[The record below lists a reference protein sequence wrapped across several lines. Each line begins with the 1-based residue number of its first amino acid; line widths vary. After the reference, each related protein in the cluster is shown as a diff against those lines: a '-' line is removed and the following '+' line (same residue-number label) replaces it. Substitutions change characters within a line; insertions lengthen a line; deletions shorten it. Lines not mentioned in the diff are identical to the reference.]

1 MTMNYANNVPVN
13 NVVGNNYSVDDSLGF
28 KDEVKH
34 VFESYNGQGVSLS
47 NDMLDVISSPETR
60 EEFIAN
66 ICESL
71 TTSDLFTN
79 SNIANEAFYN
89 NYTDRVEQLLQNSM
103 KSIVTE
109 SAMLGYAPIVAYNP
123 FFLKKQWISCIFKDV
138 LMTEVPQSPV
148 INLAFE
154 KRYLRSLDGKEY
166 PIPEVNYDDEI
177 MAQLTAEATG
187 LSIKEDPIAI
197 TEFKPALKILD
208 PTYIPGIVADDVTA
222 ELTADFH
229 IFKVFVKDS
238 KNAEHEIPCM
248 IKVDI
253 TTHNFTKG
261 EVKYDVK
268 DSDGNVTETIED
280 RIIGNVDFKTGKVII
295 MSENDKITKVCLRGK
310 TANRW
315 NNRSLDVVRR
325 VEQLQYVMPESG
337 PRLNSAVTVEDAS
350 DALALQKIDIIADNV
365 DVMGR
370 TLADLE
376 DFEIRTF
383 LNNSF
388 DAQEK
393 AGVGPHGYEQLTVK
407 GGFNTLPYESFTN
420 NITDWMKDAREYFE
434 RIIEGLKDKL
444 KTADAVIT
452 VVAHPSLVRFLQNGI
467 NWVFT
472 DDTQISGMKIT
483 YNFGIYTTVQDRVHI
498 VTTRYMKPEDGLKF
512 VVIPTTTELVTFK
525 HYKYNCI
532 IDRNYRNPLYTL
544 TPNIMCTHRT
554 LTFEVLPVQGKM
566 TIDGRDLFS
575 PDTLKRQT
583 VSA

>member
-1 MTMNYANNVPVN
+1 MTMNYSNNVPVN

-34 VFESYNGQGVSLS
+34 VFESYNGQGVNLS
-47 NDMLDVISSPETR
+47 KDMLDLISSPETR

-71 TTSDLFTN
+71 TSSELFTN
-79 SNIANEAFYN
+79 STIANEAFYN

-103 KSIVTE
+103 QSVVTE

-154 KRYLRSLDGKEY
+154 KRYLRTLDGKEY

-177 MAQLTAEATG
+177 MAKLTAEATG
-187 LSIKEDPIAI
+187 LAIKEDPIAI
-197 TEFKPALKILD
+197 SEFKPAVKILA
-208 PTYIPGIVADDVTA
+208 PKYIPGIVADDVTA

-229 IFKVFVKDS
+229 IFKVYVKDS
-238 KNAEHEIPCM
+238 TQAEHEIPCN

-261 EVKYDVK
+261 EIKYDVK
-268 DSDGNVTETIED
+268 DETGAVKETIED
-280 RIIGNVDFKTGKVII
+280 RIIGNVDFKTGKVVI

-350 DALALQKIDIIADNV
+350 DALALQKIDIIAD
-365 DVMGR
+365 
-370 TLADLE
+370 
-376 DFEIRTF
+376 
-383 LNNSF
+383 
-388 DAQEK
+388 
-393 AGVGPHGYEQLTVK
+393 
-407 GGFNTLPYESFTN
+407 
-420 NITDWMKDAREYFE
+420 
-434 RIIEGLKDKL
+434 
-444 KTADAVIT
+444 
-452 VVAHPSLVRFLQNGI
+452 
-467 NWVFT
+467 
-472 DDTQISGMKIT
+472 
-483 YNFGIYTTVQDRVHI
+483 
-498 VTTRYMKPEDGLKF
+498 
-512 VVIPTTTELVTFK
+512 
-525 HYKYNCI
+525 
-532 IDRNYRNPLYTL
+532 
-544 TPNIMCTHRT
+544 
-554 LTFEVLPVQGKM
+554 
-566 TIDGRDLFS
+566 
-575 PDTLKRQT
+575 
-583 VSA
+583 

>member
-1 MTMNYANNVPVN
+1 MNMNYMHGNMPKN
-13 NVVGNNYSVDDSLGF
+13 NVVGNNYSTDSSLGF
-28 KDEVKH
+28 KEEVKH
-34 VFESYNGQGVSLS
+34 CFESYNGQGINLS
-47 NDMLDVISSPETR
+47 TDLMDIISNPSAR
-60 EEFIAN
+60 EEFVGS

-79 SNIANEAFYN
+79 AAIANEAFYN
-89 NYTDRVEQLLQNSM
+89 NYTERVEQLLQNSLQ
-103 KSIVTE
+103 SIATE

-154 KRYLRSLDGKEY
+154 KRYLRSLSGKEY

-177 MAQLTAEATG
+177 MAELTKEATG

-197 TEFKPALKILD
+197 TAFKPAANLL
-208 PTYIPGIVADDVTA
+208 TSTFIPGIVEGDATA
-222 ELTADFH
+222 ELTADLH
-229 IFKVFVKDS
+229 IFKVILADAEGK
-238 KNAEHEIPCM
+238 EHEVPCM

-261 EVKYDVK
+261 EVKFDVMAE
-268 DSDGNVTETIED
+268 DGTVKETLED
-280 RIIGNVDFKTGKVII
+280 RIIGNVDFKNGKVVI

-310 TANRW
+310 IANRW

-337 PRLNSAVTVEDAS
+337 PRLNAAVTIEDAS
-350 DALALQKIDIIADNV
+350 DALVLQKIDVVADNV

-383 LNNSF
+383 LDNSF
-388 DAQEK
+388 EAQKK
-393 AGVGPHGYEQLTVK
+393 AGVGPHGYEQLIIE
-407 GGFNTLPYESFTN
+407 GGFNTLPYETFTN
-420 NITDWMKDAREYFE
+420 NVTDWMKDAREYFE
-434 RIIEGLKDKL
+434 RIIEGLKNKL
-444 KTADAVIT
+444 KTADAIIC
-452 VVAHPSLVRFLQNGI
+452 VVAHPSIVRFLQNGI

-472 DDTQISGMKIT
+472 DDTQISGMKVQ
-483 YNFGIYTTVQDRVHI
+483 YNFGIFTTAQDRVHVI
-498 VTTRYMKPEDGLKF
+498 TTRYMKPEAGFKF

-525 HYKYNCI
+525 HYKYNVI

-566 TIDGRDLFS
+566 TIEGRELFS
-575 PDTLKRQT
+575 PETLKR
-583 VSA
+583 A